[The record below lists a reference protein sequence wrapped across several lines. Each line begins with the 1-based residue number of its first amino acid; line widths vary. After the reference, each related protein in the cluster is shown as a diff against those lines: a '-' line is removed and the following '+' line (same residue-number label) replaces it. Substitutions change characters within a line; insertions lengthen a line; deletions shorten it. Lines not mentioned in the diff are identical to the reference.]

1 MINLSSIIESFLRN
15 LDENIQKN
23 IATLSCSDIKNA
35 YDQLFESSKQYRG
48 NSNGFTGL
56 AEFLV
61 FRVLYHSM
69 GEVFTRSEYTDDTYA
84 FSSDNIEIGQNL
96 GTKIKGKRYVPDIL
110 ICKKRSIVGIVQIKT
125 YITNGTKE
133 VKKELATFDTVHFN
147 YPSSKGV
154 LVVFNR
160 LSKRGTILPLIEN
173 EVKSRKWLNY
183 LMLDSNPEPLS
194 SELLRLLSL

>member
-1 MINLSSIIESFLRN
+1 MINLSSIIKSFLQD
-15 LDENIQKN
+15 LDEYIQKN
-23 IATLSCSDIKNA
+23 IATLSCSDIKST
-35 YDQLFESSKQYRG
+35 YGQLFESSKLYRG

-69 GEVFTRSEYTDDTYA
+69 GELFTRSEYTDDTFV
-84 FSSDNIEIGQNL
+84 FSSDNMEIGQSL
-96 GTKIKGKRYVPDIL
+96 GIRIEGKRYVPDIL
-110 ICKKRSIVGIVQIKT
+110 IYKRHSIVGIVQIKT

-133 VKKELATFDTVHFN
+133 VKKELATFDTIHSN

-183 LMLDSNPEPLS
+183 LILESNPEPLS
-194 SELLRLLSL
+194 SELVRLLSL